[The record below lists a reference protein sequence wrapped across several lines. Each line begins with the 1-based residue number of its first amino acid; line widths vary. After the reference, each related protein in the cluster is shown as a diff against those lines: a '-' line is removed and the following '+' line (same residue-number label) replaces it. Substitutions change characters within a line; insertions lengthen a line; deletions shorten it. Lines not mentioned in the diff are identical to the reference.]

1 MNHLVGVLAAA
12 ADLETFCRSR
22 EWKFCFIG
30 GIAVQ
35 RWGTPRFTQDVA
47 ITIVTGLGREE
58 EFIDALLDQFPGR
71 LDEARK
77 FALERRVLLLRDAQ
91 GVSLD
96 VALGAF
102 PFEEA
107 AVRRATR
114 WKITETMALT
124 TCSPQDLVV
133 HKVFA
138 ARDHDW
144 SDVESVLA
152 RQYGR
157 LDLGQIRRELRPLLE
172 LKEDSASL
180 PRFEHLLAVVAD
192 RLRR

>member
-35 RWGTPRFTQDVA
+35 RSGTPRFTQDVA

-58 EFIDALLDQFPGR
+58 EFIDAWLDQFPGR

-91 GVSLD
+91 GVSRD

-107 AVRRATR
+107 SVRRATR

-124 TCSPQDLVV
+124 TCSPEDLVV

-152 RQYGR
+152 GNMGAWT
-157 LDLGQIRRELRPLLE
+157 LDRYAGNCGPCWSLKKTPLRCQDLSTYSPW
-172 LKEDSASL
+172 
-180 PRFEHLLAVVAD
+180 
-192 RLRR
+192 